1 MVVPISADAPTIV
14 APNQQIDT
22 PSMVV
27 DEEILHQ
34 NIAEMASLAASM
46 GVNLRPHIKTH
57 KTPEISRLQL
67 GAGAIGVTCAK
78 IGEAEVMVDA
88 GVEDVLLAYPIV
100 GEIKIRR
107 LMSLTERARMIVALD
122 SRESAEALS
131 DTLSAEDR
139 VLDVYVEVDTGQRR
153 AGALAGND
161 AVALALELARMPGL
175 RLIGVMSHEGH
186 ANTQPPDTI
195 EEVALEAG
203 HKLVDTAEQ
212 IRHKGVDIS
221 VVSVGSTPAAAYTPT
236 IHGVTEMRP
245 GTYVFKD
252 TTAFRYGIY
261 GPDRCAARIFA
272 TVISHPAP
280 DRCIVDAGS
289 KTLALDMSK
298 GHPGH
303 GYIIGHP
310 AAVIDRLSEEHG
322 VVVLPPEDERIA
334 IGDRI
339 EIIPNHICPSVNL
352 MDELVIVR
360 DGQVIDSWRV
370 AARGKVR

>member
-1 MVVPISADAPTIV
+1 MVVPTSAGAPVIV
-14 APNQQIDT
+14 APNQLIDT

-27 DEEILHQ
+27 DEEILHT

-57 KTPEISRLQL
+57 KTPEIARLQI

-88 GVEDVLLAYPIV
+88 GMDDVLLAYPTV
-100 GEIKIRR
+100 GQIKIRR
-107 LMSLTERARMIVALD
+107 LMSLMERARMIVALD
-122 SRESAEALS
+122 SREAAEALS
-131 DTLSAEDR
+131 DAMAAEDR
-139 VLDVYVEVDTGQRR
+139 TLEVYVEVDTGQHR
-153 AGALAGND
+153 AGVLSGEN
-161 AVALALELARMPGL
+161 AVDLALDLARMPGL

-186 ANTQPPDTI
+186 ANTQPPETI
-195 EEVALEAG
+195 EEVALDAG
-203 HKLVDTAEQ
+203 QKLVETAER
-212 IRHKGVDIS
+212 IRRKGVDIS
-221 VVSVGSTPAAAYTPT
+221 VVSVGSTPAASYTPT
-236 IHGVTEMRP
+236 VHGVTEMRP

-261 GPDRCAARIFA
+261 GPDRCAARIVA
-272 TVISHPAP
+272 TVVSHPAP
-280 DRCIVDAGS
+280 DRCVVDAGS

-303 GYIIGHP
+303 GYILGHP
-310 AAVIDRLSEEHG
+310 NAVIERLSEEHG

-334 IGDRI
+334 IGDRV

-360 DGQVIDSWRV
+360 DGLVIDTWRV
-370 AARGKVR
+370 AARGKIR

>member
-1 MVVPISADAPTIV
+1 
-14 APNQQIDT
+14 
-22 PSMVV
+22 
-27 DEEILHQ
+27 
-34 NIAEMASLAASM
+34 
-46 GVNLRPHIKTH
+46 
-57 KTPEISRLQL
+57 
-67 GAGAIGVTCAK
+67 
-78 IGEAEVMVDA
+78 VMVDA
-88 GVEDVLLAYPIV
+88 GVEDVLLAYPTV

-107 LMSLTERARMIVALD
+107 LMKLMERARMIVALD
-122 SRESAEALS
+122 SRDAAEALS
-131 DTLSAEDR
+131 DALSAVDR
-139 VLDVYVEVDTGQRR
+139 VLDVYVEVDTGQHR
-153 AGALAGND
+153 AGAMAGND
-161 AVALALELARMPGL
+161 AVELALDLARMPGL

-212 IRHKGVDIS
+212 IRRKGVDIS

-236 IHGVTEMRP
+236 VPGVTEMRP
-245 GTYVFKD
+245 GTYVFRD

-261 GPDRCAARIFA
+261 GPDRCAARILA
-272 TVISHPAP
+272 TVVSHPAP
-280 DRCIVDAGS
+280 DRCVVDAGS

-310 AAVIDRLSEEHG
+310 VAVIDRLSEEHG

-360 DGQVIDSWRV
+360 DGQVLDTWRV
-370 AARGKVR
+370 AARGKIR